1 LDIFDIRGVSIVG
14 SEIAPQTPDS
24 GQAAKRKPLWV
35 SDQSGSHF
43 GIHCPLIRHP
53 LRSLPSGLTARRE
66 RMITSDPIAKDA
78 IDEVAA
84 LLAAAY
90 RRYLAANRLPDAP
103 ETPHEAV
110 NGELDNGH
118 VKSPHA
124 Q

>member
-35 SDQSGSHF
+35 SDQSGSH
-43 GIHCPLIRHP
+43 LRHP
-53 LRSLPSGLTARRE
+53 PHADPPPTPLFPSGIAARRE
-66 RMITSDPIAKDA
+66 RMITSDPIANDA

-90 RRYLAANRLPDAP
+90 RRYLAANQLP
-103 ETPHEAV
+103 ETPETPAEAV
-110 NGELDNGH
+110 NGELDN
-118 VKSPHA
+118 VRAKSPHA